1 MFSKDLFFWRK
12 IRFFGKPVRETYFGV
27 QEAFF
32 GDRTG
37 CVRAVRN
44 RPGPFSNS
52 ATFLGV
58 QGVSSGLSGGYLAAT
73 NLSQQNLVWVSFVG
87 VNNQKGPNPHTFNYI
102 YPVRIETPPNF
113 MCMPMCFGN
122 VGMEKLA
129 YEIAPRAGCFFE
141 LVFWVVLEFTNI
153 HILWNHIPSLKTFCK
168 ICKPPRIERDWNL
181 WIPQSLLTIKALE

>member
-1 MFSKDLFFWRK
+1 MASKKRFLATGLDASEPSETVRDLFQILLLFWASK
-12 IRFFGKPVRETYFGV
+12 GCPV
-27 QEAFF
+27 
-32 GDRTG
+32 
-37 CVRAVRN
+37 
-44 RPGPFSNS
+44 
-52 ATFLGV
+52 
-58 QGVSSGLSGGYLAAT
+58 GLSGGYLAAP

-102 YPVRIETPPNF
+102 YPVRIETPPHF

-129 YEIAPRAGCFFE
+129 YEIAPRAGCHFE

-168 ICKPPRIERDWNL
+168 ICKPPRIEG
-181 WIPQSLLTIKALE
+181 IGICEFPKAYLL